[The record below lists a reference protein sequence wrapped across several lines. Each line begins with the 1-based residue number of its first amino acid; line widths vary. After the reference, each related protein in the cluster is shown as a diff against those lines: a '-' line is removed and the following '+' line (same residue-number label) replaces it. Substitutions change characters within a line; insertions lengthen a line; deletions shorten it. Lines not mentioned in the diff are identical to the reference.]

1 MLLNCG
7 VQMVAFCGFLP
18 PGWRPCHRGSSL
30 NLGSPTLRPRTGI
43 DPRPV
48 RNRAAQQAPQTQSPP
63 PTHSHAPP
71 PCHLPPSGVR
81 KRPSELTSRGPASVG
96 SAAETAKLQQQKPP
110 AQQAGGSGRS
120 RGRSLS
126 GGTAGGRRV
135 PPAPRSRGP
144 EVPIPPHRPQRRP
157 PRKGPAA
164 PPARYRAPRLRL
176 RPAPGAPIQTDDAP
190 RLSDPPMAGGRRGDR
205 RAASA
210 PRAGL
215 GTACQVEGGP
225 VGS

>member
-1 MLLNCG
+1 MSDSLK
-7 VQMVAFCGFLP
+7 VQNVSQILA
-18 PGWRPCHRGSSL
+18 SL
-30 NLGSPTLRPRTGI
+30 ALS
-43 DPRPV
+43 
-48 RNRAAQQAPQTQSPP
+48 AALQQ
-63 PTHSHAPP
+63 HF
-71 PCHLPPSGVR
+71 
-81 KRPSELTSRGPASVG
+81 SRGPASVG

-110 AQQAGGSGRS
+110 AQQAGGSRRS

-176 RPAPGAPIQTDDAP
+176 RPAPGTDEWAKNMVRKASFRSVWP
-190 RLSDPPMAGGRRGDR
+190 RPERPLKDGNPKQVPPALKAWCRPRGCLP
-205 RAASA
+205 AASVGCLRKRGLCERNRG
-210 PRAGL
+210 PR
-215 GTACQVEGGP
+215 VR
-225 VGS
+225 V